1 MIKLLWNTHKL
12 TINQKNKK
20 DSNDAVNYKWGVY
33 HKKFSD
39 KWIFEILGNVKFSII
54 ENEQQIE
61 SKDTLIIIDSSIDK
75 KKNFYNNLNLICS
88 KIFLIHLGDESGIH
102 DLSEVYNNC
111 NFVWRTFCTNRF
123 FNRKNISC
131 LPIGY
136 KSGVL
141 CKSIVKERKYKWSFL
156 GTPHKSSRHDLLFQL
171 SGIEPSYCY
180 KTKQFNEK
188 IIETDKMNDILS
200 STIFSPCPNGFVH
213 PETYRLYEALEC
225 ECIPVVQNTYK
236 YYDRLF
242 PNNPFIKIDKWVE
255 AKRIIETWKRNQIKE
270 KQEEVVQDYAK
281 MQTNLEEVLSDLNK
295 IATAK
300 EEELAKDKAEE
311 KAEDKAEDKAEED
324 K

>member
-1 MIKLLWNTHKL
+1 MVKLFWNTQ
-12 TINQKNKK
+12 NQIIPKVK
-20 DSNDAVNYKWGVY
+20 DPNDENVFNYNWGIY
-33 HKKFSD
+33 HKNNSD
-39 KWIFEILGNVKFSII
+39 KWIYNILNKVEFKKIES
-54 ENEQQIE
+54 ENELENGDI
-61 SKDTLIIIDSSIDK
+61 LIIVDSSVEK
-75 KKNFYNNLNLICS
+75 KIELYSKLRLICS
-88 KIFLIHLGDESGIH
+88 KLFLIHLGDEKGLH
-102 DLSEVYNNC
+102 NLDLIYNNC

-123 FNRKNISC
+123 FNRENISC

-141 CKSIVKERKYKWSFL
+141 YKSTEKERKYKWSFL

-270 KQEEVVQDYAK
+270 KQEECRIWWNNFKKEIQEKVLEK
-281 MQTNLEEVLSDLNK
+281 INL
-295 IATAK
+295 
-300 EEELAKDKAEE
+300 
-311 KAEDKAEDKAEED
+311 
-324 K
+324 